1 MALTKRKDG
10 RWCKSKTINDTR
22 IFFYSSESTERRA
35 MKDIETQMIEYSG
48 KIEKGK
54 LFKDVADEWEREHY
68 KQVQYQTALRYKSL
82 TARIVKHFGK
92 RYIRNITTDN
102 IMLFMDMLVNEQ
114 FSTKSIKDE
123 MSVIKMIFKYAKIK
137 EYVSENVALY
147 LVPPKGKAKEE
158 RSALSDDE
166 IQVVENSIDSD
177 FGLLAFFIL
186 YSGLRKGEALA
197 LEWEDID
204 FEQNII
210 KVNKSVE
217 FVGCSPRLKAP
228 KTKAGER
235 IVPLIDKLKDVLAT
249 HRATGI
255 VFNQDGHHMNSSY
268 FQRHWKGYTEETGL
282 IVSPHQLRHTFT
294 TLLYEW
300 DISDKDTQEIL
311 GHADISTTRNIYT
324 HIRQSR
330 MTETLM
336 KINQKLSKGCQD
348 VVEVNKLA

>member
-1 MALTKRKDG
+1 MALTRRNDG
-10 RWCKSKTINDTR
+10 RWCKTKTINGKKMY
-22 IFFYSSESTERRA
+22 FYSAEPTEKKALR
-35 MKDIETQMIEYSG
+35 DIENQMIEYTG
-48 KIEKGK
+48 EVQKGK
-54 LFKDVADEWEREHY
+54 LFKDVAEEWEKEHY
-68 KQVQYQTALRYKSL
+68 EHIQYQTALRYKSL
-82 TARIVKHFGK
+82 TARIVKHFGSK
-92 RYIRNITTDN
+92 YIRNITADD
-102 IMLFMDMLVNEQ
+102 IMSFMNMLAEEQ

-137 EYVSENVALY
+137 DYVPENMALY
-147 LVPPKGKAKEE
+147 LMPPKGKPKEE
-158 RSALSDDE
+158 RSALDDNE
-166 IQVVENSIDSD
+166 IKMVENSVEYD

-186 YSGLRKGEALA
+186 YSGLRKGEVLA

-204 FEQNII
+204 FENNII

-235 IVPLIDKLKDVLAT
+235 VVPLIDKLKNVLIKYK
-249 HRATGI
+249 ATGI

-268 FQRHWKGYTEETGL
+268 FQRHWKKYEKETGL
-282 IVSPHQLRHTFT
+282 TVSPHQLRHTFT

-330 MTETLM
+330 MTETLK
-336 KINQKLSKGCQD
+336 KINQKLSKSCQK
-348 VVEVNKLA
+348 VVETEKM